1 MDAAKPLVD
10 QENLLVDSASSQYGR
25 IATLSWFHFLNDG
38 SANYLPGVLPAVLLA
53 LHQSV
58 ALAGT
63 VMAAL
68 LIGQALQV
76 VTGWFADHIGGR
88 WFIII
93 GVLGSNVAAAI
104 IGLVPSIW
112 VLIPALAVIGISNA
126 MFHPQAMAGARRL
139 SGAQH
144 GFGMALF
151 LVGGELGRGLW
162 PLFASVVVISWG
174 LPYLGLLAVP
184 ALVSVTLLRNRLPR
198 QSPMDRK
205 TAPIVWRRHFGAM
218 SALVSFSL
226 LRALVIFGL
235 VTYLPVLWHQRG
247 HDLTEGASL
256 ITVLLVVGIVGN
268 IGGGHFGDRI
278 NRRLVL
284 FGSSLLGAI
293 LLAAFLL
300 TDGVYQWILLG
311 LLGITVFSSMPLC
324 IVIGQD
330 IFPENSSLGSGV
342 ALGLSNGLAAIALAG
357 LDLVSTAC
365 GGPVAVLWVLV
376 GAMLLATAISLNLP
390 NG

>member
-1 MDAAKPLVD
+1 MDTAKSLTEQANPPAD
-10 QENLLVDSASSQYGR
+10 CAPSQYGR
-25 IATLSWFHFLNDG
+25 LAALSWLDFLNDG

-76 VTGWFADHIGGR
+76 VSGWFADRIGGR
-88 WFIII
+88 WFILI
-93 GVLGSNVAAAI
+93 GVVGSNVAAAI
-104 IGLVPSIW
+104 IGLAPNIW
-112 VLIPALAVIGISNA
+112 VLIPALVAIGVSNA
-126 MFHPQAMAGARRL
+126 MFHPQALAGARRL

-151 LVGGELGRGLW
+151 LVGGEFGRGVW
-162 PLFASVVVISWG
+162 PLLASVVVVSWG

-184 ALVSVTLLRNRLPR
+184 ALVSVALLWNRLPQ
-198 QSPMDRK
+198 QSPLDRE
-205 TAPIVWRRHFGAM
+205 APPIVWRRHFAPM
-218 SALVSFSL
+218 SALVGFSL
-226 LRALVIFGL
+226 LRALVMFGL

-247 HDLTEGASL
+247 HDLTQGASL
-256 ITVLLVVGIVGN
+256 IAVLLVVGIVGN

-278 NRRLVL
+278 GRRLVL

-300 TDGVYQWILLG
+300 SGGLYQWILLG
-311 LLGITVFSSMPLC
+311 LLGINVFSSMPLC
-324 IVIGQD
+324 IIIGQD
-330 IFPENSSLGSGV
+330 IYSRR
-342 ALGLSNGLAAIALAG
+342 IARL
-357 LDLVSTAC
+357 
-365 GGPVAVLWVLV
+365 GPVWR
-376 GAMLLATAISLNLP
+376 LACPTGSP
-390 NG
+390 R